1 MKNVKK
7 HFAKIGAAAS
17 AVLSGSFLLPGDAHA
32 QATTVGG
39 MSQSVQSQLQS
50 VGNLVVAGSF
60 LGGLGLATAGLF
72 KLKAAADSGGQ
83 QVKYSEGMWRLAVG
97 GGLVAIPAVVN
108 VGKNTLFGT
117 NNNAPTMGTISIGG
131 G

>member
-1 MKNVKK
+1 MR
-7 HFAKIGAAAS
+7 FANKATLRNALRFAGLGSAFATAS
-17 AVLSGSFLLPGDAHA
+17 TEVHA
-32 QATTVGG
+32 QATTIGG
-39 MSQSVQSQLQS
+39 MSTSVQSQLQS

-60 LGGLGLATAGLF
+60 LGGLGLAAAGLF

-108 VGKNTLFGT
+108 VGANTLFGS
-117 NNNAPTMGTISIGG
+117 NNTAPTMGTISIGG